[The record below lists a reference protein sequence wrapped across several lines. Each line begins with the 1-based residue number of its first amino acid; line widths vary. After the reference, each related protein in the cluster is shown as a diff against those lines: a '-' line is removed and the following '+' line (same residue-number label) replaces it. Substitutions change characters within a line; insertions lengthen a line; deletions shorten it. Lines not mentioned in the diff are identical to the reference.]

1 MPRSRAAHAAAETSS
16 AGIGGSGAGLSGGVM
31 KPADA
36 AMAVLTS
43 VIWGFAFVA
52 TRLALDSFSPPQ
64 LTALRFLIA
73 CLPALLLP
81 RPRIPWYL
89 LILIGLTLFTGQFL
103 LLFFAFTNGLPP
115 GVASV
120 TQQMQ
125 AFFTVGLA
133 AVFLG
138 DVPTVRQGVGMAI
151 ALAGL
156 VLVGLSV
163 NADLSVLGLALAM
176 GGALSWAIGNVLVK
190 RTGDTPM
197 FALVAWLSLV
207 PPIPALAVAVVYDP
221 QPFLLAQLLNASW
234 MSLAAALY
242 LGAIATTL
250 AYAMWSRLLA
260 RYPTAMVA
268 PFALIAPCVGVAGS
282 ALVFGEMFGTIRS
295 VGMLLILGGL
305 AVIVLPIGA
314 RTFMLGKR

>member
-1 MPRSRAAHAAAETSS
+1 M
-16 AGIGGSGAGLSGGVM
+16 M

-36 AMAVLTS
+36 VLAVLTS
-43 VIWGFAFVA
+43 VIWGLAFVA
-52 TRLALDSFSPPQ
+52 TKIALESFSPPQ

-81 RPRIPWYL
+81 RPRIGWRL

-138 DVPTVRQGVGMAI
+138 DVPTVRQGAGMVVA
-151 ALAGL
+151 
-156 VLVGLSV
+156 LVGLILIGLTV
-163 NADLSVLGLALAM
+163 DGELSVLGLTLAM
-176 GGALSWAIGNVLVK
+176 GGALSWAVGNVLLK
-190 RTGDTPM
+190 RIGDTPM

-207 PPIPALAVAVVYDP
+207 PPIPALAVAAVYD
-221 QPFLLAQLLNASW
+221 QHPFLISQLRAASW
-234 MSLAAALY
+234 TSLAAAIY

-250 AYAMWSRLLA
+250 AYAIWGRLLA
-260 RYPTAMVA
+260 RYSTALVA
-268 PFALIAPCVGVAGS
+268 PFALIAPCVGVTGS
-282 ALVFGEMFGTIRS
+282 ALVFGEVFGVVRS
-295 VGMLLILGGL
+295 VGMLLILAGL
-305 AVIVLPIGA
+305 AVVVLPAGVTGVIWQ
-314 RTFMLGKR
+314 RK

>member
-1 MPRSRAAHAAAETSS
+1 
-16 AGIGGSGAGLSGGVM
+16 M

-36 AMAVLTS
+36 VLAVLTS
-43 VIWGFAFVA
+43 VIWGLAFVA
-52 TRLALDSFSPPQ
+52 TKLALESFSPPQ

-81 RPRIPWYL
+81 RPRIGWPL
-89 LILIGLTLFTGQFL
+89 LFLIGLTLFTGQFL

-138 DVPTVRQGVGMAI
+138 DVPTVRQGAGMAV
-151 ALAGL
+151 A
-156 VLVGLSV
+156 LVGLILIGLTV
-163 NADLSVLGLALAM
+163 DGELSVLGLSLAL
-176 GGALSWAIGNVLVK
+176 GGALSWAVGNVLVK

-207 PPIPALAVAVVYDP
+207 PPIPALLVAALYD
-221 QPFLLAQLLNASW
+221 QHPFLISQLRAASW
-234 MSLAAALY
+234 TSLAAAIY

-250 AYAMWSRLLA
+250 AYAMWGRLLA
-260 RYPTAMVA
+260 RYSTALVA
-268 PFALIAPCVGVAGS
+268 PFALIAPCVGVTGS
-282 ALVFGEMFGTIRS
+282 ALVFGEVFGVVRS
-295 VGMLLILGGL
+295 VGMLLILAGL
-305 AVIVLPIGA
+305 AVVVLPAGVTAVIWQ
-314 RTFMLGKR
+314 RK

>member
-1 MPRSRAAHAAAETSS
+1 MQGRVNHGL
-16 AGIGGSGAGLSGGVM
+16 AGNVM

-36 AMAVLTS
+36 AIAVLTS
-43 VIWGFAFVA
+43 IIWGLAFVA
-52 TRLALDSFSPPQ
+52 TKLALESFSPPQ

-81 RPRIPWYL
+81 RPRIGWSM
-89 LILIGLTLFTGQFL
+89 LIVIGLTLFTGQFL
-103 LLFFAFTNGLPP
+103 LLFFAFANGLPP

-138 DVPTVRQGVGMAI
+138 DVPTLRQRVGMAI
-151 ALAGL
+151 AL
-156 VLVGLSV
+156 VGLILIGLTV
-163 NADLSVLGLALAM
+163 NGELSVLGLSLAM

-207 PPIPALAVAVVYDP
+207 PPIPALLVATLYD
-221 QPFLLAQLLNASW
+221 QHPFLIAQFRAASW
-234 MSLAAALY
+234 TSLAAAIY

-250 AYAMWSRLLA
+250 AYAMWGRLLA
-260 RYPTAMVA
+260 RYSTALVA
-268 PFALIAPCVGVAGS
+268 PFALIAPCVGVTGS
-282 ALVFGEMFGTIRS
+282 ALVFGEVFGVVRS
-295 VGMLLILGGL
+295 VGMLLILAGL
-305 AVIVLPIGA
+305 AVVVLPAGSKGVMWG
-314 RTFMLGKR
+314 RK

>member
-1 MPRSRAAHAAAETSS
+1 M
-16 AGIGGSGAGLSGGVM
+16 M

-43 VIWGFAFVA
+43 VIWGLAFVA

-81 RPRIPWYL
+81 RPRISWRL

-103 LLFFAFTNGLPP
+103 LLFFAFAEGLPP

-125 AFFTVGLA
+125 AFFTVVLA

-138 DVPTVRQGVGMAI
+138 EVPTVRQGMGMAV
-151 ALAGL
+151 A
-156 VLVGLSV
+156 LVGLIIIGLTV
-163 NADLSVLGLALAM
+163 DAQLTALGLGLAL
-176 GGALSWAIGNVLVK
+176 GGALSWAVGNILVK
-190 RTGDTPM
+190 RTRGTPM
-197 FALVAWLSLV
+197 FALMAWLSLV
-207 PPIPALAVAVVYDP
+207 PPIPALAVSAVYDQ
-221 QPFLLAQLLNASW
+221 QPFLVPQLLHASW

-250 AYAMWSRLLA
+250 AYAIWGRLLA
-260 RYPTAMVA
+260 RYSAALVA
-268 PFALIAPCVGVAGS
+268 PFALIAPCVGVVGS
-282 ALVFGEMFGTIRS
+282 ALVFGEAFGAVRY
-295 VGMLLILGGL
+295 VGMLLILAGL
-305 AVIVLPIGA
+305 AVIVLPVRWKASA
-314 RTFMLGKR
+314 RQQK